1 MFSFLFR
8 ILDSKVSKVRYVG
21 LFYVI
26 DGRLFLHRCSLPE
39 AQKHG
44 DLLIYPY
51 SHIEVWDNYY
61 NKPYGVEYDF
71 FPRGRIDYSTAEQA
85 FSICHDRCIRPLPSR
100 LEQDFAGEQVR
111 FIIDEHYC
119 CHSCAVGYTL

>member
-1 MFSFLFR
+1 MQ
-8 ILDSKVSKVRYVG
+8 YVG

-26 DGRLFLHRCSLPE
+26 NGRLFLHRCGLPE
-39 AQKHG
+39 AQKNG

-51 SHIEVWDNYY
+51 SHMQVWDNFY

-85 FSICHDRCIRPLPSR
+85 FYICHDRCIQPLPGR
-100 LEQDFAGEQVR
+100 LEQDFSGERAR
-111 FIIDEHYC
+111 FVVDEHYR
-119 CHSCAVGYTL
+119 CHGCSAGYTK